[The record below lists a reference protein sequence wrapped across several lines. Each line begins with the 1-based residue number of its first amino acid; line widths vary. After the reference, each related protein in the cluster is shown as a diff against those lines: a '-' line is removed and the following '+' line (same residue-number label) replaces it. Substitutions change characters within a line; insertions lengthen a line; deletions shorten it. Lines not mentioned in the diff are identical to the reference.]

1 MHSDAHLH
9 PMPLGVSG
17 RGPQAPAHP
26 GIPPGGVTVSLD
38 ADADAPTR
46 ARHAAAAAL
55 RSWPAE
61 RRDATLLVIS
71 ELVTNA
77 VRHGS
82 AGVHDRVGLN
92 LRRRGET
99 LRIEV
104 VDARARGGGVEDAAR
119 QETARR
125 GRDGGQ
131 RSGWGL
137 PIVAELTDRWGV
149 ERGPGR
155 TCVWCEIDDL

>member
-1 MHSDAHLH
+1 M
-9 PMPLGVSG
+9 
-17 RGPQAPAHP
+17 
-26 GIPPGGVTVSLD
+26 PPGGVAVSLD

-55 RSWPAE
+55 VRWPAD
-61 RRDATLLVIS
+61 RRDAILLVIS

-77 VRHGS
+77 VRHAS
-82 AGVHDRVGLN
+82 IDVRDRVAL
-92 LRRRGET
+92 T
-99 LRIEV
+99 LRDRHGTLRVEV
-104 VDARARGGGVEDAAR
+104 VDSRARGGAIEEAPR
-119 QETARR
+119 QTGR
-125 GRDGGQ
+125 RDGEQ

-155 TCVWCEIDDL
+155 TCVWCEIDAL